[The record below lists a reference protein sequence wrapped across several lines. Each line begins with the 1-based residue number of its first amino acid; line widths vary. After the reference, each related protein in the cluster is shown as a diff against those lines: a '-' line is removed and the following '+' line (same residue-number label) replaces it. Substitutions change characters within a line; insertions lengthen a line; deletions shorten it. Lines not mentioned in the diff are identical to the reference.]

1 MKWMCASRAP
11 GGEDL
16 ALAGDGFGRRSDDDV
31 DAGLDVGIAGLAD
44 AGDLAVLDADVGLDD
59 APVVDDQRIGDDRVD
74 GAFAARELRL
84 AHAVADD
91 LAATE
96 FHLLAI
102 GGEVP
107 LHLDDE
113 VGIGKADLVA
123 GGRAEHVG
131 IGLAGNPVGHGSASP
146 AASGGACGT
155 AAMEPTQGSSE
166 CAMIGQTMKRTK
178 GFAMTRLRVAL
189 AAMAL
194 SLVAA
199 LPAAAG
205 SGNDRA
211 IRDLETLR
219 TVDRVVVI
227 DVAQGSDR
235 HIGAKR
241 AHHSVQPLTP
251 LQVAIAQNPALVE
264 AINRTVWS
272 FDLKSVYAAKVVGYT
287 VYLYEGEPPLM

>member
-1 MKWMCASRAP
+1 
-11 GGEDL
+11 
-16 ALAGDGFGRRSDDDV
+16 
-31 DAGLDVGIAGLAD
+31 
-44 AGDLAVLDADVGLDD
+44 
-59 APVVDDQRIGDDRVD
+59 
-74 GAFAARELRL
+74 
-84 AHAVADD
+84 
-91 LAATE
+91 
-96 FHLLAI
+96 
-102 GGEVP
+102 
-107 LHLDDE
+107 
-113 VGIGKADLVA
+113 
-123 GGRAEHVG
+123 
-131 IGLAGNPVGHGSASP
+131 
-146 AASGGACGT
+146 
-155 AAMEPTQGSSE
+155 
-166 CAMIGQTMKRTK
+166 MIGQTMMRTK

-251 LQVAIAQNPALVE
+251 LQVAIVQNPALIE

-272 FDLKSVYAAKVVGYT
+272 FDLKSVYAAKVVGHT